1 MSDDTLLDNGSDDA
15 ADPSPVITGDET
27 TATFERELIDS
38 DGNGVFDA
46 LFVTSGTGAHLVVM
60 DLDADASA
68 DGLVVDANGDG
79 VADVWIVK
87 DGDGFRIEVDRDGD
101 GVSDDS
107 ETVTRDQL
115 LSVAP
120 DFVELLD
127 TRFDGAPVDGS
138 VDGGL
143 PVDGAPDEG
152 MPVDGAPDGGVPVD
166 VAPDGGLP
174 VDGAPDGELVV
185 DGQLIG
191 DPEGASEHWF
201 QQAQNGFCLPASIAQ
216 IVSEYTGVHYEDE
229 AQFVELANEHGAFS
243 VGMDGV
249 PGIEFAKGAELMQA
263 AGVPARYEFG
273 DMESLATDLS
283 EGRGVIVFVDSGE
296 YWTGE
301 STEDNAPDHAVVV
314 TAIDLERQ
322 TVTLSDPGAPGG
334 DQEEL
339 PLGLFENAWADS
351 NNAMIVCD
359 EPAPEHAAPVDGM
372 PVEGAPVEGA
382 PVDGAPVDTGLED
395 VSPAPL
401 GPDGQPI
408 DGRPD
413 PVTGLDDLGSEAV
426 SESIHKNGW
435 VLLPFLSAVA
445 LGRVRS

>member
-15 ADPSPVITGDET
+15 ADPTPVYTGDET
-27 TATFERELIDS
+27 TGTFERELIDS
-38 DGNGVFDA
+38 NSDGVFDA
-46 LFVTSGTGAHLVVM
+46 VFVTNSTGANLVVM
-60 DLDADASA
+60 DLDGDTSA

-107 ETVTRDQL
+107 QTVTRDQL
-115 LSVAP
+115 LAVAP

-127 TRFDGAPVDGS
+127 TRFDGAPVDGAVDGS
-138 VDGGL
+138 VDTPIDGSVDTPVDGGI
-143 PVDGAPDEG
+143 PDD
-152 MPVDGAPDGGVPVD
+152 VSPDGD
-166 VAPDGGLP
+166 
-174 VDGAPDGELVV
+174 LVV

-191 DPEGASEHWF
+191 DPEDASEHWF

-216 IVSEYTGVHYEDE
+216 IVSEYTGVHYVDE
-229 AQFVELANEHGAFS
+229 AQFVDLANEHGAFS

-296 YWTGE
+296 YWNGE

-322 TVTLSDPGAPGG
+322 TVTLSDPGTPGG

-351 NNAMIVCD
+351 NHAMIVCD
-359 EPAPEHAAPVDGM
+359 EPAPDAAPVDGVPVDGVPADGA
-372 PVEGAPVEGA
+372 PVEGVPVEGA
-382 PVDGAPVDTGLED
+382 PVDVAPLETGLED
-395 VSPAPL
+395 VTPAPL
-401 GPDGQPI
+401 GADGQPI

-413 PVTGLDDLGSEAV
+413 PVTGLDDVGSEAV

-445 LGRVRS
+445 LGRTRS

>member
-1 MSDDTLLDNGSDDA
+1 MSDDTITDHGADDA
-15 ADPSPVITGDET
+15 AEPATEFPGEESTG
-27 TATFERELIDS
+27 TFERQLFDS
-38 DGNGVFDA
+38 DESGVFDT
-46 LFVTSGTGAHLVVM
+46 LFVTSDSGANLVVM
-60 DLDADASA
+60 DLDGDTSA

-87 DGDGFRIEVDRDGD
+87 DGDGFRIEIDRDGD

-107 ETVTRDQL
+107 QTVTRDQL

-120 DFVELLD
+120 GFVELLD
-127 TRFDGAPVDGS
+127 TKFEGGPGD
-138 VDGGL
+138 GL
-143 PVDGAPDEG
+143 PVDVTPVEEG
-152 MPVDGAPDGGVPVD
+152 MPEDTSPG
-166 VAPDGGLP
+166 
-174 VDGAPDGELVV
+174 GELVV

-191 DPEGASEHWF
+191 DPDDASEHWF

-216 IVSEYTGVHYEDE
+216 IVSEYTGVHYDDE
-229 AQFVELANEHGAFS
+229 ASFVELANEHGAFS

-296 YWTGE
+296 YWDGE

-322 TVTLSDPGAPGG
+322 TVTLSDPGTPGG

-351 NNAMIVCD
+351 NHAMIVCD
-359 EPAPEHAAPVDGM
+359 EPAPEQAAPVDGT
-372 PVEGAPVEGA
+372 
-382 PVDGAPVDTGLED
+382 PVDGTPVDGTPVETGPEE
-395 VSPAPL
+395 VTPAPL
-401 GPDGQPI
+401 GADGQPI

-413 PVTGLDDLGSEAV
+413 PVTGLDDLGSDAV
-426 SESIHKNGW
+426 SETIQKNGW

-445 LGRVRS
+445 LGRTRS